1 MTARAIW
8 KGVLHVGSEQLGVK
22 LYSAVED
29 HQIRGN
35 RLHEKDKV
43 GVKQRLVHAE
53 TGESVSSNDLVR
65 AVEVEPGVF
74 VKLDEKDIAS
84 VEPEPSRDIEILRF
98 VPDPKLDHRWYDR
111 PYYLGPDDGGIEG
124 YFALVEALQR
134 TGREGVARWS
144 MRKRDYLGALR
155 VHEGHL
161 ALVALHFAEEVI
173 SFEDLQAP
181 TGRPIDERERKLA
194 RQLIET
200 LTDKFNPEE
209 FRDEYRDRV
218 MQLIEDK
225 RNGKRV
231 KLTRYKA
238 KPVKEES
245 LADILQKSLRRAA

>member
-1 MTARAIW
+1 MAARAIW
-8 KGVLHVGSEQLGVK
+8 KGLLHVGSEQLGVK

-29 HQIRGN
+29 HQIRFN
-35 RLHEKDKV
+35 LLHEKDKV
-43 GVKQRLVHAE
+43 RVKQRLVHSE
-53 TGESVSSNDLVR
+53 TGETVTSDDLVR

-74 VKLDEKDIAS
+74 VKLDEKDLAS

-98 VPDPKLDHRWYDR
+98 VPDEKLGHRWYDR
-111 PYYLGPDDGGIEG
+111 PYYLGPDDGGIER

-134 TGREGVARWS
+134 SGREGVARWS

-161 ALVALHFAEEVI
+161 ALVALHFAEQVVAFDELPAPSGRAI
-173 SFEDLQAP
+173 ED
-181 TGRPIDERERKLA
+181 RERKLA
-194 RQLIET
+194 RQLIDT
-200 LTDKFNPEE
+200 LTAKFDPAE

-218 MQLIEDK
+218 AELIEDK
-225 RNGKRV
+225 RKGKRV
-231 KLTRYKA
+231 KLTRFKA